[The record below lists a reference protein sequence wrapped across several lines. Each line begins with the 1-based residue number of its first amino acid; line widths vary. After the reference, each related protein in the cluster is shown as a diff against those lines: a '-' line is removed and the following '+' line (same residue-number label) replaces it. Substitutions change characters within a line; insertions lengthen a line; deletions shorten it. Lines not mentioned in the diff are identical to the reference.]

1 MKTMNGGSSETHD
14 GGLSETQPGVS
25 SGAKGRGKNSIFDRP
40 ANSSTNNS
48 KANSGDSMGW
58 FEQFDRFWFTPVAPN
73 TIGLIRLLT
82 GCLIFYITLCYSFEL
97 LAFVG
102 PDGIVNQ
109 GLADHFRKNTSMYV
123 MAPEWSENTIE
134 ITKTNLS
141 WSVFYHATSPYWI
154 WAFHLGF
161 LTANFCMAIGFFSRT
176 SSILSWIGALAYV
189 HRAPSGLFGMDAMIM
204 ILLFYMIIA
213 PGGEIYSLD
222 HYFQKMRRK
231 KAGDPNWNESPKP
244 LILSNFVTR
253 MIQIHFCIIYL
264 AAATS
269 KLQGSSWWNGT
280 ALWGVLANY
289 SFNPMHISAYTSVL
303 VFLTKHKVL
312 WEIIMTTGCVYTI
325 ILESSFPFLVW
336 NRKLK
341 WIMICGSIIL
351 HTGIGILMGLTT
363 FSLCMVALV
372 LGFVP
377 PEFIGNLIDRH
388 LFRRS
393 SI

>member
-1 MKTMNGGSSETHD
+1 MSTLGEGSSSSINGGRSSTNN
-14 GGLSETQPGVS
+14 S
-25 SGAKGRGKNSIFDRP
+25 GKNSIFDRTSSSSSN
-40 ANSSTNNS
+40 ANYIKDNPE
-48 KANSGDSMGW
+48 DSQGW
-58 FEQFDRFWFTPVAPN
+58 LEQFDSFWFKPVAPN
-73 TIGLIRLLT
+73 TIGLMRLLT

-109 GLADHFRKNTSMYV
+109 ALADHFRKDTPMYV

-141 WSVFYHATSPYWI
+141 WSIFYHVTSPFWI

-161 LTANFCMAIGFFSRT
+161 LTANFCMAVGLFSRT
-176 SSILSWIGALAYV
+176 TAIISWIGALAYV
-189 HRAPSGLFGMDAMIM
+189 HRAPSGLFGMDAMIV
-204 ILLFYMIIA
+204 ILLFYLMLA

-222 HYFQKMRRK
+222 HYFQKLRRK
-231 KAGDPNWNESPKP
+231 KAGDPNWNESPQP
-244 LILSNFVTR
+244 LVLSNFVTR
-253 MIQIHFCIIYL
+253 MIQIHFCIIYF

-289 SFNPMHISAYTSVL
+289 SFNPMHISAYTSLL

-312 WEIIMTTGCVYTI
+312 WEIIMTIGCVYTI
-325 ILESSFPFLVW
+325 VLESSFPFLVW

-341 WIMICGSIIL
+341 WFMICGSIML
-351 HTGIGILMGLTT
+351 HTGIGLLMGLTT
-363 FSLCMVALV
+363 FSLCMITLV
-372 LGFVP
+372 LAFVP
-377 PEFIGNLIDRH
+377 PEFIKALIDRYVIGQ
-388 LFRRS
+388 FKRS
-393 SI
+393 TI

>member
-1 MKTMNGGSSETHD
+1 MSTLNEGSSSAMNGS
-14 GGLSETQPGVS
+14 
-25 SGAKGRGKNSIFDRP
+25 KNSIFDRTTSASRN
-40 ANSSTNNS
+40 ANYSSNNPE
-48 KANSGDSMGW
+48 DSLGW
-58 FEQFDRFWFTPVAPN
+58 LEKFDRFWFTPVAPN
-73 TIGLIRLLT
+73 SIGLIRLLT

-109 GLADHFRKNTSMYV
+109 SLADHFRKDTPMYV

-141 WSVFYHATSPYWI
+141 WSIFYHTTSPFWI
-154 WAFHLGF
+154 WVVHLGF
-161 LTANFCMAIGFFSRT
+161 LIANFFMAVGLFSRT
-176 SSILSWIGALAYV
+176 SSIISWIGALAYI
-189 HRAPSGLFGMDAMIM
+189 HRAPSGLFGMDAMIV
-204 ILLFYMIIA
+204 ILLFYMMIA

-244 LILSNFVTR
+244 LVLSNFVTR
-253 MIQIHFCIIYL
+253 MIQVHFCIIYF

-289 SFNPMHISAYTSVL
+289 SFNPMHISVYTSLL

-325 ILESSFPFLVW
+325 VLESSFPFLVW

-341 WIMICGSIIL
+341 WIMICGSIML
-351 HTGIGILMGLTT
+351 HTGIGLLMGLTT
-363 FSLCMVALV
+363 FSLCMITLV

-377 PEFIGNLIDRH
+377 PEFVKAVIHRYVVVR
-388 LFRRS
+388 FRRPS
-393 SI
+393 V